1 MTRALR
7 RLMPTQSLP
16 QAAHACG
23 MLLAFS
29 ITLAHAAGPEAAP
42 PTVAAAPVPV
52 PAPAPAVL
60 PSPHVNSPE
69 HWLRLMGQ
77 AAQKSSYEGTVMMS
91 TAGRS
96 GSVQVSHRVNG
107 KDQFERME
115 PLDGPERQIYR
126 HNDDIQI
133 LWPHKKTVLI
143 QQRGALLGVTR
154 PWAQIDE
161 RVADFYQI
169 DLVGQQRWA
178 GHGSMVLLLRARDQF
193 RYAQRV
199 WAEQRSGLVLRAE
212 TLASN
217 GQVLEWTAFT
227 QVNLEPSAARGWS
240 LPDAKSL
247 GAGWRWL
254 RSDLKKTTLP
264 HEGWQVSDLPP
275 GFRLLTCVRRGA
287 SGVPASLAASEPAAQ
302 GADVVHA
309 IFGDGVTHVSVFI
322 EPFDGKRHAREL
334 MLAQGATQTLK
345 RRVGDWWLTVVGD
358 VPAATVVRF
367 ASAFQRP

>member
-1 MTRALR
+1 MTSVLRR
-7 RLMPTQSLP
+7 RLMPLPLSLQGVRACGLMLVFSASVV
-16 QAAHACG
+16 QAAGQQVGAQG
-23 MLLAFS
+23 A
-29 ITLAHAAGPEAAP
+29 
-42 PTVAAAPVPV
+42 V
-52 PAPAPAVL
+52 PASTADTSTPV
-60 PSPHVNSPE
+60 

-96 GSVQVSHRVNG
+96 GSVQVSHRVLG
-107 KDQFERME
+107 DEQFERME
-115 PLDGPERQIYR
+115 PLDGPVRQIYR

-133 LWPHKKTVLI
+133 LWPHKKTVLV
-143 QQRGALLGVTR
+143 QQRGALLGIPR

-178 GHGSMVLLLRARDQF
+178 GHPSAVLLLRARDQF

-227 QVNLEPSAARGWS
+227 QVTLDPPGAKAWG

-247 GAGWRWL
+247 GGWRWL

-264 HEGWQVSDLPP
+264 QEGWQVNDLPP

-287 SGVPASLAASEPAAQ
+287 SGLPPSLAASEPAAQ
-302 GADVVHA
+302 GADVVQA

>member
-7 RLMPTQSLP
+7 HLMPNKSPP
-16 QAAHACG
+16 QGARVCG
-23 MLLAFS
+23 VVLALS
-29 ITLAHAAGPEAAP
+29 VMMAHAASNEASAP
-42 PTVAAAPVPV
+42 GAAPVP
-52 PAPAPAVL
+52 AAGAST
-60 PSPHVNSPE
+60 PS

-96 GSVQVSHRVNG
+96 GSVQVSHRVQGNE
-107 KDQFERME
+107 QFERME
-115 PLDGPERQIYR
+115 PLDGPVRQIYR

-133 LWPHKKTVLI
+133 LWPQKKTILV
-143 QQRGALLGVTR
+143 QQRGALLGAPR
-154 PWAQIDE
+154 PWVQLDD
-161 RVADFYQI
+161 RVADVYQI
-169 DLVGQQRWA
+169 DQVGQQRWA
-178 GHGSMVLLLRARDQF
+178 GHSSMVLLLRARDQF

-212 TLASN
+212 TLAAN

-227 QVNLEPSAARGWS
+227 QVNLEPSAARGWN

-247 GAGWRWL
+247 VGWRWL

-264 HEGWQVSDLPP
+264 QEGWQVNDLPP

-287 SGVPASLAASEPAAQ
+287 SGVPPSLAASEPAAQ
-302 GADVVHA
+302 GGDVVQA
-309 IFGDGVTHVSVFI
+309 VFGDGVTHVSVFI
-322 EPFDGKRHAREL
+322 EPFDGKRHEREL

>member
-7 RLMPTQSLP
+7 HLMPNKSLP
-16 QAAHACG
+16 HGARACG
-23 MLLAFS
+23 VALALS
-29 ITLAHAAGPEAAP
+29 VTMAHAASNEASVP
-42 PTVAAAPVPV
+42 GAAHV
-52 PAPAPAVL
+52 PAAGASTPA
-60 PSPHVNSPE
+60 

-96 GSVQVSHRVNG
+96 GSVQVSHRVQG
-107 KDQFERME
+107 HEQFERME
-115 PLDGPERQIYR
+115 PLDGPVRQIYR

-133 LWPHKKTVLI
+133 LWPQKKTVLV
-143 QQRGALLGVTR
+143 QQRGALLGVPR
-154 PWAQIDE
+154 PWAQLDD
-161 RVADFYQI
+161 RVADVYQI

-178 GHGSMVLLLRARDQF
+178 GHSSMVLLLRARDQF

-199 WAEQRSGLVLRAE
+199 WAEQRSGLVLRTE

-227 QVNLEPSAARGWS
+227 QVNLEPPAARGWA

-247 GAGWRWL
+247 VGWRWL

-264 HEGWQVSDLPP
+264 QEGWQVNDLPP

-287 SGVPASLAASEPAAQ
+287 SGVPPSLAASEPAAQ
-302 GADVVHA
+302 GPDVVQA
-309 IFGDGVTHVSVFI
+309 VFGDGVTHVSVFI
-322 EPFDGKRHAREL
+322 EPFDGKRHEREL